1 MLDSFIVGR
10 GLLLTMWV
18 VLYVASYYGI
28 LISHLYFSIYVAV
41 Q

>member
-1 MLDSFIVGR
+1 MLDSFIVGH
-10 GLLLTMWV
+10 GWCLTMCV

-28 LISHLYFSIYVAV
+28 LMSRLYFSIYVAV